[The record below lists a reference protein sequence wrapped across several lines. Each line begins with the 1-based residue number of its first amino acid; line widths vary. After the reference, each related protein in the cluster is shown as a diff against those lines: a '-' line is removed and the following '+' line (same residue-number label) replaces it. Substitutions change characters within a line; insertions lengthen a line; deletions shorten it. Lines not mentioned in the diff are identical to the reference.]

1 MLSVLTARAGGV
13 PTDCIYL
20 ARVDDA
26 ALAALRAKV
35 AEVLRSGA
43 YEPGTL
49 YVLRDEA
56 SLALARPSHDQA
68 RDMLLEADGF
78 WVLAP
83 GWRQAR

>member
-1 MLSVLTARAGGV
+1 V

-56 SLALARPSHDQA
+56 SQALAQASHDPA
-68 RDMLLEADGF
+68 RDLLLEADGF

>member
-1 MLSVLTARAGGV
+1 MGVLTARAGGV

-26 ALAALRAKV
+26 ALATLQAKV
-35 AEVLRSGA
+35 AEALRSGA

-49 YVLRDEA
+49 YILRDEA
-56 SLALARPSHDQA
+56 SRALAQASHDPV
-68 RDMLLEADGF
+68 RDLLLQVDNL

-83 GWRQAR
+83 GWHRAR

>member
-1 MLSVLTARAGGV
+1 M

-35 AEVLRSGA
+35 AEVLRGGA

-49 YVLRDEA
+49 YVLRDDA
-56 SLALARPSHDQA
+56 TQALAHASHDPA
-68 RDMLLEADGF
+68 RDLLLEADGF

-83 GWRQAR
+83 GWHQAR